1 MIYAHIDSNNK
12 LLGWYDTNVHSVIP
26 EPKIQVSEE
35 QWKISLEHNHNKVN
49 NDGSTESFDFRSEEE
64 KFSDGMDHLR
74 LKRNQLLQETDYLAL
89 SDNTLSEEMRA
100 YRQDLRDLTNGLTTS
115 AQVSAVIWP
124 TKP

>member
-35 QWKISLEHNHNKVN
+35 QWKISIENNHNKVN
-49 NDGSTESFDFRSEEE
+49 NDGSTESFDFRNEEE
-64 KFSDGMDHLR
+64 KFSESMEDLR
-74 LKRNQLLQETDYLAL
+74 SKRNILLQETDYLAL
-89 SDNTLSEEMRA
+89 SDNTLSDDMRT

-115 AQVSAVIWP
+115 AQITAVIWP

>member
-35 QWKISLEHNHNKVN
+35 QWKISIENNHNKVN
-49 NDGSTESFDFRSEEE
+49 NDGSTESFDFRNEEE
-64 KFSDGMDHLR
+64 KFSESIEDLR
-74 LKRNQLLQETDYLAL
+74 SKRNILLQETDYLAL
-89 SDNTLSEEMRA
+89 SDNTLSDDMRT

-115 AQVSAVIWP
+115 AQITAVIWP

>member
-49 NDGSTESFDFRSEEE
+49 NDGSTESFDFRSEEK
-64 KFSDGMDHLR
+64 KFSESIENLR
-74 LKRNQLLQETDYLAL
+74 LKRNKLLQETDYLAL
-89 SDNTLSEEMRA
+89 SDNTLSDDMKT
-100 YRQDLRDLTNGLTTS
+100 YRQNLRDLTNGLTTS
-115 AQVSAVIWP
+115 AQINAVTWP

>member
-26 EPKIQVSEE
+26 EPKIQVSET
-35 QWKISLEHNHNKVN
+35 QWKISIEHNHNKVN
-49 NDGSTESFDFRSEEE
+49 NDGSTESFDFRNEEE
-64 KFSDGMDHLR
+64 KFSEDLENLR
-74 LKRNQLLQETDYLAL
+74 SKRNIKLAETDYLAL
-89 SDNTLSEEMRA
+89 SDNTLSDDMRT

>member
-26 EPKIQVSEE
+26 EPKIQVSET
-35 QWKISLEHNHNKVN
+35 QWKISIEHNHNKVN
-49 NDGSTESFDFRSEEE
+49 NDGSTESFDFRNEEE
-64 KFSDGMDHLR
+64 KFSEDLENLR
-74 LKRNQLLQETDYLAL
+74 SKRNIKLAETDYLAL
-89 SDNTLSEEMRA
+89 SDNILSDDMRT

>member
-35 QWKISLEHNHNKVN
+35 QWKISIENNHNKVN

-64 KFSDGMDHLR
+64 KFSDGMNHLR

-89 SDNTLSEEMRA
+89 SDNTLSDDMRT
-100 YRQDLRDLTNGLTTS
+100 YRQDLRDLTNGLTTY
-115 AQVSAVIWP
+115 AQITAVIWP